1 VERDL
6 ITSRTLIVLATVT
19 FLSIIVLPSS
29 VLAGETEATAA
40 IASAKQQIVSCYQ
53 AAREAE
59 SAGANITLLTT
70 ALDDAGVLLSNSEFA
85 YLKND
90 FDAALSLAVQSRE
103 SLNNFVPQANAL
115 KETAIQQENFD
126 FLFNIV
132 GSVVGTFAVLGA
144 GAAIWLFLKRR
155 NAQAGEQPNEPPRA

>member
-1 VERDL
+1 
-6 ITSRTLIVLATVT
+6 
-19 FLSIIVLPSS
+19 
-29 VLAGETEATAA
+29 
-40 IASAKQQIVSCYQ
+40 
-53 AAREAE
+53 
-59 SAGANITLLTT
+59 
-70 ALDDAGVLLSNSEFA
+70 VLLSNSELA
-85 YLKND
+85 YSKND
-90 FDAALSLAVQSRE
+90 FDTALSLAVQSRE